1 MSRSNPLKKKRRQAN
16 KTLLVLGE
24 GLGEEMFLKHLK
36 SLYYIVGVAITI
48 RKGKGGT
55 PNEVVTSAYKIP
67 GAFDRK
73 IVIID
78 NDKAKAEMQKA
89 RNEAKRRGIELLEN
103 TPCLEWLLLSIL
115 DEKIEGDNSE
125 WCKGKF
131 ESKYIDKKKR
141 SEPAEYVKL
150 FPKNILDNKR
160 TKIKELGDLIS
171 IMEGK

>member
-1 MSRSNPLKKKRRQAN
+1 MSRSNPLKKKKRQAN

-36 SLYYIVGVAITI
+36 SLYYVVGVAITI

-55 PNEVVTSAYKIP
+55 PNDVVTSAYKTP

-78 NDKAKAEMQKA
+78 NDKSRTEMQKA
-89 RNEAKRRGIELLEN
+89 RTEAKRRGIELFEN
-103 TPCLEWLLLSIL
+103 TPCLEGLLLIVL
-115 DEKIEGDNSE
+115 DKKIEGHNSE
-125 WCKGKF
+125 WCKNKF
-131 ESKYIDKKKR
+131 ESEYIDKKKR
-141 SEPAEYVKL
+141 VEPVEYIKL
-150 FPKNILDNKR
+150 FPKKLLDDKR
-160 TKIKELGDLIS
+160 NKIKELSNLIS